1 MLCFI
6 HGSRRDAN
14 ALEALI
20 TLRLKDLSCCA
31 SSLTCSIWTQDSQAK
46 LCPHSV
52 RRNER
57 ISGAPSKLCASL
69 SLFWLDE
76 VISPHMLSDHL
87 HCRKNRF
94 LIPGLSKSHSI
105 YTSEVN
111 EASNCVRT
119 GSKREGSGVKHNRWS
134 VTKTNLYETAY
145 KNSLE
150 IEYILEVELLRK

>member
-1 MLCFI
+1 
-6 HGSRRDAN
+6 
-14 ALEALI
+14 
-20 TLRLKDLSCCA
+20 
-31 SSLTCSIWTQDSQAK
+31 
-46 LCPHSV
+46 
-52 RRNER
+52 
-57 ISGAPSKLCASL
+57 
-69 SLFWLDE
+69 
-76 VISPHMLSDHL
+76 MLSDHL

-94 LIPGLSKSHSI
+94 LNPGLSKSHSI

-134 VTKTNLYETAY
+134 VTKTNLYETAC